1 MCYQFATNVLQFCT
15 IYDGYRPRSVTK
27 PAKMGNGRIEIPYGS
42 LHYKLKMIP
51 EVHVLLADY
60 ARIKKTTM
68 VDAGN
73 RIFSEY
79 FTAYYGYKGERGIVE
94 DVRRAIFSNDKSILR
109 SLVSVIE
116 KKLHGPRRKPLR
128 KDGKL
133 PFPSTESDSCG
144 QDSP

>member
-1 MCYQFATNVLQFCT
+1 
-15 IYDGYRPRSVTK
+15 
-27 PAKMGNGRIEIPYGS
+27 MGNSRIEIPHDS
-42 LHYKLKMIP
+42 LHYKLKIIP
-51 EVHVLLADY
+51 EVRVLLADY

-73 RIFSEY
+73 RIFIEY
-79 FTAYYGYKGERGIVE
+79 FTAFYGYKGERGIVE
-94 DVRRAIFSNDKSILR
+94 DVRRTIFPNDKSILR

-133 PFPSTESDSCG
+133 PFSSSESGSSG
-144 QDSP
+144 QDNP

>member
-1 MCYQFATNVLQFCT
+1 MH
-15 IYDGYRPRSVTK
+15 
-27 PAKMGNGRIEIPYGS
+27 S
-42 LHYKLKMIP
+42 LI
-51 EVHVLLADY
+51 ADY
-60 ARIKKTTM
+60 TDMTNNTQQDAR
-68 VDAGN
+68 D
-73 RIFSEY
+73 RIFIEY

-94 DVRRAIFSNDKSILR
+94 DVRRAIFPNDKSILR

-133 PFPSTESDSCG
+133 PFPSTESDSSG